1 MKQEYLDRLRKHFG
15 KTSQE
20 SIDNETLRSMGKVA
34 WDFRELEPYWDTPFA
49 GCGSKD
55 LIPIL
60 FTLTSSLML
69 LGCLP
74 LMDRIEKLARDDV
87 PGAMWLTFYC
97 RSEKEENIKK
107 ALSKMKGF
115 ELSKVGIAVYMLVC
129 HQPAQVIPLH
139 SDILQQ
145 IGRVPNDSP
154 GAQIASNIDSV
165 RFMIRTFM
173 ISPNVN
179 GSGQALIDCFS
190 DETAR
195 SRVMIWFVP
204 HGNPI
209 PVNYTEQ
216 VYPDIPGLEHVFH
229 GLIYN
234 SMDQY
239 PIYIDMIRNEIV
251 WGFLSL
257 STPAW
262 NQIGTESAR
271 AGWGHLE

>member
-1 MKQEYLDRLRKHFG
+1 MDPKYLDKLRKYFG
-15 KTSQE
+15 RTPEE
-20 SIDNETLRSMGKVA
+20 SIDNETLRSLGKVP
-34 WDFRELEPYWDTPFA
+34 WDLHELEPCLDTYFV
-49 GCGSKD
+49 GCSSKD
-55 LIPIL
+55 LLPTL
-60 FTLTSSLML
+60 FSLTSSLRL
-69 LGCLP
+69 LSCLP
-74 LMDRIEKLARDDV
+74 LIGQGEKLSHDDV
-87 PGAMWLTFYC
+87 PGAMWITFFC
-97 RSEKEENIKK
+97 NSEKEESIKETF
-107 ALSKMKGF
+107 SKRKGF
-115 ELSKVGIAVYMLVC
+115 ELSKVGIAVYILVC

-154 GAQIASNIDSV
+154 GAQMASNIDSV

-173 ISPNVN
+173 INPNVN

-216 VYPDIPGLEHVFH
+216 VYPGIPGLEHVFH
-229 GLIYN
+229 GSIYN

-257 STPAW
+257 STPEW